1 MQMGSGLIDCKLKTW
16 FKTDGR
22 LSLLGLKSCLE
33 EGALMSATVEPW
45 RILEIAFTGDPHLP
59 Q

>member
-1 MQMGSGLIDCKLKTW
+1 M
-16 FKTDGR
+16 
-22 LSLLGLKSCLE
+22 LGLKSCLE